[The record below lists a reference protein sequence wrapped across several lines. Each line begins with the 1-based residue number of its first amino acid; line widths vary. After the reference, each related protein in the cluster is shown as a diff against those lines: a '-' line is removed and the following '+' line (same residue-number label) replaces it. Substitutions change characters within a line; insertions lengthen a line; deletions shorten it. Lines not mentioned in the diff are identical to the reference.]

1 MSKLDK
7 ITNEIISKQN
17 EYIKYLSKLESS
29 TNHSNDKKI
38 LDEIK
43 PFLLSYFH
51 IKAWYLVNLVNN
63 DSNAIK
69 LFIDILDHLYPHF
82 LRTFDVNDLFEST
95 LGCELKSIITEIV
108 SSVIT
113 TINYAAFSHIKFCN
127 KFVEMNGLK
136 VLFNYLNNQ
145 ILIDN
150 YVSESK
156 NKKSKE
162 FELISTTMKNTM
174 GSLVCIA
181 RTYNNHKNEWK
192 ECNSVKNFLN
202 YLSRTKDIEDNKI
215 YATLAI
221 SFVADD
227 DDIDKLPELKD
238 TLPDLTK
245 VIGLASKAIKDN
257 VNLVRDL
264 FEIDESNE
272 QKEVC
277 YIFYLGTEWSLIN
290 LIKGLYHL
298 AVNDKL
304 KYDIYY
310 KNNMNKHIRLLIYF
324 GNDVEKEYTLNL

>member
-1 MSKLDK
+1 LEINKEKLRMSKLAN
-7 ITNEIISKQN
+7 ITKEIISKQN
-17 EYIKYLSKLESS
+17 EYINYLSKLESS
-29 TNHSNDKKI
+29 TTHSNDKKI
-38 LDEIK
+38 LEEIK
-43 PFLLSYFH
+43 PSLLSYFH
-51 IKAWYLVNLVNN
+51 IRAWDMVNLGSN

-69 LFIDILDHLYPHF
+69 LFIDTLDNLYAHF
-82 LRTFDVNDLFEST
+82 LRTFEVKDLFESE
-95 LGCELKSIITEIV
+95 LGVELKSIITEIV
-108 SSVIT
+108 SDVIT
-113 TINYAAFSHIKFCN
+113 TINYVSFSHIKFCN
-127 KFVEMNGLK
+127 KFVEMHGLK
-136 VLFNYLNNQ
+136 ALFNYLNNQ

-150 YVSESK
+150 YVAEAK

-162 FELISTTMKNTM
+162 FELINKTMKNTM

-202 YLSRTKDIEDNKI
+202 YLSRTRDIEDNKV

-257 VNLVRDL
+257 VDLVRDL

-277 YIFYLGTEWSLIN
+277 YVYYLGTEWSLIN
-290 LIKGLYHL
+290 LSYK
-298 AVNDKL
+298 
-304 KYDIYY
+304 DI
-310 KNNMNKHIRLLIYF
+310 NSFM
-324 GNDVEKEYTLNL
+324 